1 MIDITTVTASETPT
15 EEVEVRDVDRAHV
28 IATSH
33 DLTTITDDHAIVRII
48 AHGVTLQVDHIADQ
62 RRGSVRPLA
71 AASGPARTTTG
82 T

>member
-15 EEVEVRDVDRAHV
+15 EEVEVRDVDHAHV
-28 IATSH
+28 IAIH

-62 RRGSVRPLA
+62 R
-71 AASGPARTTTG
+71 
-82 T
+82 